1 MRSSSTLPPLQSLR
15 AFAAVAQ
22 LLSFRRAGEEL
33 LITQSAVSH
42 HIREL
47 EQNVGVKLFIRKA
60 RGVELTPE
68 GQQYFEIVRRAFDL
82 IASGTSDLRRCATKP
97 RVRVSL
103 LPSFA
108 ANWLV
113 PRLRR
118 FNESHPHIELVL
130 DPTLRLTNFA
140 GGEADLAIRYGD
152 GRWNE
157 VESQLLMTESLTP
170 VASPKL
176 LREGPRLS
184 EPRDVL
190 NHPLLLAL
198 KPYEWEI
205 WAEANRVDL
214 RTARTIQ
221 LSDYNV
227 VLQAALDGQGIAVGR
242 LSLAA
247 DRLRSGALMQL
258 FDKVVTSPRAGYW
271 LVTPRH
277 SRPTEATAAFMT
289 WIADEAT
296 ASQHDKT
303 IKHLPSGP
311 PQSRHKAK
319 SGSNRDKA
327 GRSGQPQ
334 RSRS

>member
-1 MRSSSTLPPLQSLR
+1 
-15 AFAAVAQ
+15 
-22 LLSFRRAGEEL
+22 
-33 LITQSAVSH
+33 
-42 HIREL
+42 
-47 EQNVGVKLFIRKA
+47 
-60 RGVELTPE
+60 
-68 GQQYFEIVRRAFDL
+68 
-82 IASGTSDLRRCATKP
+82 
-97 RVRVSL
+97 VSL

-118 FNESHPHIELVL
+118 FNERHPDIELVL
-130 DPTLRLTNFA
+130 DPTLRLTDFA

-170 VASPKL
+170 VASPKM

-190 NHPLLLAL
+190 NYPLLLAL

-205 WAEANRVDL
+205 WAEDNGVDL
-214 RTARTIQ
+214 RTARTLQ
-221 LSDYNV
+221 LADYNI

-242 LSLAA
+242 LLLTA
-247 DRLRSGALMQL
+247 DRLRSGALMQP

-277 SRPTEATAAFMT
+277 SRPTDATAAFMT
-289 WIADEAT
+289 WIAGEAT
-296 ASQHDKT
+296 ASQPDKA
-303 IKHLPSGP
+303 IRQLPSAP
-311 PQSRHKAK
+311 P
-319 SGSNRDKA
+319 
-327 GRSGQPQ
+327 PPL
-334 RSRS
+334 

>member
-1 MRSSSTLPPLQSLR
+1 MSAATGSLDRVRSYSTLPPLQSLR
-15 AFAAVAQ
+15 AFASVAR

-33 LITQSAVSH
+33 LITQSAISH

-47 EQNVGVKLFIRKA
+47 EQNLGVKLFIRKA
-60 RGVELTPE
+60 RVVELTPE
-68 GQQYFEIVRRAFDL
+68 GRRYFDFVREAFDL
-82 IASGTSDLRRCATKP
+82 IASGTNDLRARATKS

-118 FNESHPHIELVL
+118 FNETHPDIELVL
-130 DPTLRLTNFA
+130 DPTLRLADFGT
-140 GGEADLAIRYGD
+140 GEADLAIRYGD
-152 GRWNE
+152 GQWDG
-157 VESQLLMTESLTP
+157 VSSQLLMTEALTP

-205 WAEANRVDL
+205 WAEESGVDL

-221 LSDYNV
+221 LSDYNI

-242 LSLAA
+242 LLLAA
-247 DRLRSGALMQL
+247 DRLRSGALTQP
-258 FDKVVTSPRAGYW
+258 FDKIVTSPRAAYW
-271 LVTPRH
+271 LVTSRH
-277 SRPTEATAAFMT
+277 SRPSGATAAFKT

-296 ASQHDKT
+296 ASQRAARWGGRPMKT
-303 IKHLPSGP
+303 RWSGEVY
-311 PQSRHKAK
+311 R
-319 SGSNRDKA
+319 
-327 GRSGQPQ
+327 
-334 RSRS
+334 